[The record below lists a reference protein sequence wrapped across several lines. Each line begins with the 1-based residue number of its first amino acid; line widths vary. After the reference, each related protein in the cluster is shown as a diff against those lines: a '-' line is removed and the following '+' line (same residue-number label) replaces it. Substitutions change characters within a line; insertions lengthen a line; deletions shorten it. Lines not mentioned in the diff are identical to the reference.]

1 MNAGSVS
8 RVNVILEIS
17 GKGVARGEIVRH
29 FSPLTSMAVLNSL
42 PMQRRINKFKDRF
55 VYIETELVMGRE
67 KQRTDFRRG
76 ELAFMSLHGSI
87 CVFLNDTVS
96 TPMNPLGLVTSHLE
110 LLESLAPGE
119 LLTIRRES
127 VT

>member
-17 GKGVARGEIVRH
+17 GKGVARGDIVRH
-29 FSPLTSMAVLNSL
+29 SSPLTSMAVLNSL

-67 KQRTDFRRG
+67 KQRTDFKRG
-76 ELAFMSLHGSI
+76 ELAFMTFHGSI

-96 TPMNPLGLVTSHLE
+96 APMNPLGLVTSHLE
-110 LLESLAPGE
+110 LLESLAPGD

-127 VT
+127 

>member
-1 MNAGSVS
+1 
-8 RVNVILEIS
+8 
-17 GKGVARGEIVRH
+17 
-29 FSPLTSMAVLNSL
+29 
-42 PMQRRINKFKDRF
+42 MQRRANKFKDRF

-67 KQRTDFRRG
+67 KQRTDFKRG
-76 ELAFMSLHGSI
+76 ELAFMTFHGSI

-110 LLESLAPGE
+110 LLESLAPGD

-127 VT
+127 